1 MHKNHFD
8 RFVSNL
14 KSQMIIASRSPP
26 DDRTH
31 GKVPNAVSSIGI
43 VNPPG
48 ARFTSTNTDTPDI
61 YPKRIFADD
70 PTVENQPTTRFR
82 LPPRYRNG
90 QEDDRNGGHDTKDR
104 TSANTASDTRSSVM
118 PDLGNKNHRRFP
130 EIPIGAENPTNA
142 VHYHHNMTQRDAG
155 QVPTMSSWTAAAT
168 GTTEQGHPTAWRR
181 HYLDDARRIQSA
193 PNGQEIPAYADTR
206 ILARDRVPSIPL
218 HNDVLLSEMRSS
230 YTVGASLPQTMGI
243 FQYPPPPG
251 MRHMPPLNTTRNR
264 TILPP
269 SNALHASRIDLSMN
283 TMTCNASQVPGNF
296 NSSDRS
302 ITTSSNA
309 AQNCVHERFR
319 WRHPNGRI
327 YEQSHMGVRPPIAIR
342 ENEPQLSTRV
352 MPPNSSKSL
361 NQHYITV
368 KPIETNVKTG
378 LTHVLSSDRANQ
390 PHYLSTTSNLPV
402 HQLPQDRQPRQEQ
415 QYQTHQPQRQP
426 PIAPSA
432 TQPPLFEKVKGFDK
446 LDLLCTATL
455 EIGELHDNPTGC
467 SCPKSKCVALYCD
480 CFKAGRR
487 CHPNR
492 CSCFNC
498 KNTIAESGIDGA
510 RTKAIRNILAR
521 NPRAFNTAGMG
532 NPLHKLPPG
541 EVACNCVRSKCL
553 KLYCSCFHHGKLC
566 RPDICTCVGCE
577 NILSN
582 DDACNGNREAAIQH
596 VIEKRAD
603 AFVIKPKVMGQGC
616 ACKNNK
622 CLRKYCECYRTGL
635 RCNPNKCTCR
645 DCENR
650 SMDHTHFQS
659 SGNATHA
666 QSQPIQLSDVS
677 QQ

>member
-1 MHKNHFD
+1 
-8 RFVSNL
+8 
-14 KSQMIIASRSPP
+14 MIVASRSPP
-26 DDRTH
+26 DERNH
-31 GKVPNAVSSIGI
+31 GTMPDAVPGIGI
-43 VNPPG
+43 VNQQG
-48 ARFTSTNTDTPDI
+48 TRFTTTATGTPDI

-70 PTVENQPTTRFR
+70 PSVENQPTTRFR

-90 QEDDRNGGHDTKDR
+90 QSDDRSDGHVGKER
-104 TSANTASDTRSSVM
+104 IAAKAASDTMTSAI
-118 PDLGNKNHRRFP
+118 PDAWNKNHRHFH
-130 EIPIGAENPTNA
+130 EIPIGSENPNTAVQYHPNA
-142 VHYHHNMTQRDAG
+142 PQRDG
-155 QVPTMSSWTAAAT
+155 RQVPSISSWTAVAA
-168 GTTEQGHPTAWRR
+168 GTAEQGHPTAWRR
-181 HYLDDARRIQSA
+181 HYLEDTSRIQTAPIGKQIPVYADARS
-193 PNGQEIPAYADTR
+193 NTR
-206 ILARDRVPSIPL
+206 DKVPSIPIR
-218 HNDVLLSEMRSS
+218 HEVLLSDMRSV
-230 YTVGASLPQTMGI
+230 YTIGASVPQSMGI
-243 FQYPPPPG
+243 FQQPPPPG
-251 MRHMPPLNTTRNR
+251 MRHMPP
-264 TILPP
+264 
-269 SNALHASRIDLSMN
+269 IDLSRDRTIPPPNNAIQSSRNTNVPMN
-283 TMTCNASQVPGNF
+283 MNNANASQYTIPGNS
-296 NSSDRS
+296 NHGDRM

-309 AQNCVHERFR
+309 SENCVHERFR

-327 YEQSHMGVRPPIAIR
+327 YEQVHVGVPPPVAVR
-342 ENEPQLSTRV
+342 ESEPYVATRF
-352 MPPNSSKSL
+352 MHPHASRSS
-361 NQHYITV
+361 NQPYITANPADTHV
-368 KPIETNVKTG
+368 KSGQVN
-378 LTHVLSSDRANQ
+378 VLSSDRTNQ
-390 PHYLSTTSNLPV
+390 PRYGSTAPHRTLSRHVASQGQEEQHYQKNQP
-402 HQLPQDRQPRQEQ
+402 PRQP
-415 QYQTHQPQRQP
+415 TVAPPVIQP
-426 PIAPSA
+426 PV
-432 TQPPLFEKVKGFDK
+432 FEKVKGFDK

-492 CSCFNC
+492 CSCLNC

-577 NILSN
+577 NILST
-582 DDACNGNREAAIQH
+582 DDTGNGNREAAIQH

-650 SMDHTHFQS
+650 PGTMDGTNDPNGGSPH
-659 SGNATHA
+659 HA
-666 QSQPIQLSDVS
+666 PSQPVVLMALSHNELVK
-677 QQ
+677 